1 MGKAFAL
8 TPQSVPRV
16 ETRFR
21 RIVTALPVP
30 ESLTLLGTMRR
41 CEPASM
47 LGQPPVVWDR
57 AEGAQVYDRHGT
69 VKICPP
75 LTISRDAV
83 EDGLGAL
90 AEAIAEAR
98 R

>member
-1 MGKAFAL
+1 VG
-8 TPQSVPRV
+8 
-16 ETRFR
+16 
-21 RIVTALPVP
+21 
-30 ESLTLLGTMRR
+30 LG
-41 CEPASM
+41 A
-47 LGQPPVVWDR
+47 
-57 AEGAQVYDRHGT
+57 AT